1 VEQVKRGLRDEE
13 CCTVCGNALEDVIHA
28 IKDYSV
34 AKGVYWALQYSSSH
48 KSSNS
53 MRQNI
58 RMSATKAGT
67 WVCLNS
73 DGAVKLDTGLV
84 AAEWVL
90 RGHHRG
96 WILGFNRSL
105 GYCSVFNA
113 ELWGVLDGLMILK
126 SRKYDRVLIRI
137 DSQKAL

>member
-1 VEQVKRGLRDEE
+1 
-13 CCTVCGNALEDVIHA
+13 
-28 IKDYSV
+28 
-34 AKGVYWALQYSSSH
+34 
-48 KSSNS
+48 
-53 MRQNI
+53 
-58 RMSATKAGT
+58 MSATRAGT

-84 AAEWVL
+84 AAKGVL
-90 RGHHRG
+90 RGRHGG

-113 ELWGVLDGLMILK
+113 ELWGVLDDLMILK

-137 DSQKAL
+137 DSQKLECIPRERNLEADRIAKMTFNRNEGLQLVKDIPLDW

>member
-1 VEQVKRGLRDEE
+1 
-13 CCTVCGNALEDVIHA
+13 
-28 IKDYSV
+28 
-34 AKGVYWALQYSSSH
+34 
-48 KSSNS
+48 
-53 MRQNI
+53 
-58 RMSATKAGT
+58 MSATRAGT

-84 AAEWVL
+84 AAEGVL
-90 RGHHRG
+90 RGRHGG

-126 SRKYDRVLIRI
+126 SRKYDRRI
-137 DSQKAL
+137 QQHLMDISQWELECIPCERNLEADRIAKMTFNRNEGLHLVKDIPFDW